1 MTTEIDVEEARPGI
15 LVLRLNRPGKLNAM
29 TAELIDGLHAFLSS
43 IREDSKVRAVV
54 LTGAGRAFCAGF
66 DFRGYGAPATAP
78 EEPEGRPQAGLRVQQ
93 QIADLG
99 EAFRRVRAPVIGAI
113 SGAAAGGGM
122 ALSLFCDVRL
132 AASSAVFHASF
143 IRRGLG
149 GCDIGVSWLLPRIIG
164 FSRAADLLLTG
175 GSVTAQE
182 AERIG
187 LVSTVVDDDKLLQA
201 ALDWKPRASTT
212 RRCRRNG
219 HPCTRTGEH
228 AR

>member
-1 MTTEIDVEEARPGI
+1 MTWNFATVFEALARVRPGDTA
-15 LVLRLNRPGKLNAM
+15 LMHGDRAVSW
-29 TAELIDGLHAFLSS
+29 AELDD
-43 IREDSKVRAVV
+43 R
-54 LTGAGRAFCAGF
+54 AGRLASAL
-66 DFRGYGAPATAP
+66 RA
-78 EEPEGRPQAGLRVQQ
+78 AGL
-93 QIADLG
+93 
-99 EAFRRVRAPVIGAI
+99 
-113 SGAAAGGGM
+113 S
-122 ALSLFCDVRL
+122 
-132 AASSAVFHASF
+132 
-143 IRRGLG
+143 
-149 GCDIGVSWLLPRIIG
+149 
-164 FSRAADLLLTG
+164 